1 MKQTISIPLPE
12 KILNFL
18 RNEAVLSIAF
28 ILALVSS
35 LFAMPKLEY
44 IDFKVLILLF
54 NLMIVVAAFK
64 EYNLLDYLA
73 TSILKKCTNYK
84 SICFALVTI
93 TLLSSMIVTNDVALI
108 TFVPLTI
115 VICKKAN
122 ISSLKII
129 ILQTIAANLGSS
141 FTPMGNPQ
149 NLYIYSYFNIN
160 PIEFFKLTMPL
171 LIVSIIF
178 LIILM
183 SRVDKKKL
191 DITLKEVSITN
202 KNKLFVFISL
212 FIFIL
217 LSVFHLIDYRIAFL
231 VTALVV
237 LLLNNKLFKKVDYSL
252 ILTFIFFFIFIGN
265 ISSMDSIKVF
275 MENLLAS
282 KSGTYF
288 SSILLSQGISNV
300 PCTMLLSNFTTFYK
314 ELLLGVNIGGLGTII
329 ASMASVISYKLYQK
343 DNALE
348 GNKFIKIFS
357 IYNVLGLIILIPI
370 FYLL

>member
-1 MKQTISIPLPE
+1 MKQTISLPLSE
-12 KILNFL
+12 KILNFF

-28 ILALVSS
+28 ILAIVSS
-35 LFAMPKLEY
+35 IFALPKLEY

-84 SICFALVTI
+84 SICFALVSI
-93 TLLSSMIVTNDVALI
+93 TLISSMIVTNDVALI

-160 PIEFFKLTMPL
+160 PIEFFKLTLPL

-178 LIILM
+178 LLVLM
-183 SRVDKKKL
+183 HKNDKKKL
-191 DITLKEVSITN
+191 NIKLNEVKINN
-202 KNKLFVFISL
+202 KNKLYIFIAL

-231 VTALVV
+231 ATIIIVF
-237 LLLNNKLFKKVDYSL
+237 LLNNKLFKKVDYSL
-252 ILTFIFFFIFIGN
+252 ILTFIFFFIFVGN
-265 ISSMDSIKVF
+265 ISSINSIKAF
-275 MENLLAS
+275 MNNLLAS
-282 KSGTYF
+282 ENGTYF
-288 SSILLSQGISNV
+288 ASILLSQGISNV
-300 PCTMLLSNFTTFYK
+300 PCTMLLANFTPYYK
-314 ELLLGVNIGGLGTII
+314 ELLMGVNIGGLGTLI

-343 DNALE
+343 DNAVA
-348 GNKFIKIFS
+348 GNQFIKIFTF
-357 IYNVLGLIILIPI
+357 YNVLGLIILIPI
-370 FYLL
+370 FFFL